1 LRAQCE
7 ALELLKL
14 ISERAP
20 GNVQELATLCG
31 RSQPSVSRS

>member
-1 LRAQCE
+1 LHAQCE

-20 GNVQELATLCG
+20 GNVQELATLSG
-31 RSQPSVSRS
+31 RSQPNVSRS